1 MKRVLLL
8 LSATLLL
15 SGCLG
20 QVSLPG
26 RESGAEDY
34 YLLDARSLILCKG
47 ESTRCF
53 ALAPVA
59 SARTQLRPLES
70 RYGQSV
76 SGPNY
81 PLNLARMLINP
92 PDGSYESVAVDE
104 RHYRLP
110 VNGHT
115 DTAWRTLEGIYRS
128 YYNN

>member
-1 MKRVLLL
+1 MKKVLLL

-20 QVSLPG
+20 QISRP
-26 RESGAEDY
+26 ATDTAAQDY
-34 YLLDARSLILCKG
+34 YLLDARSLRLCKG

-59 SARTQLRPLES
+59 SARTQLRPLEL

-92 PDGSYESVAVDE
+92 PDGSYESIAVDD

-110 VNGHT
+110 MNAHT
-115 DTAWRTLEGIYRS
+115 DTAWRTLENIYRS